1 MIVNASST
9 PVHLTV
15 AEIEA
20 LVTFKRVKN
29 VHLSVHPPVGAVT
42 VTAPEQMN
50 IEVVRAF
57 VINKLSWIRSE
68 RERFINQPRASQ
80 ALYINAESHYVWGSR
95 LLLEVIERDEPPH
108 VTQEMNRLVL
118 QVRPNSSTKKRRDTL
133 ESWYRDQLRATA
145 QPIISAWE
153 ARLNVTVSQLYIQRM
168 KTKWG
173 SCNHEKAHIRLN
185 SELAKKP
192 VPCLEYII
200 VHEMMHLLEPTHSA
214 RFVSLMD
221 THLPMWRERKA
232 ELNATLLSH
241 EEWT

>member
-1 MIVNASST
+1 M
-9 PVHLTV
+9 
-15 AEIEA
+15 
-20 LVTFKRVKN
+20 
-29 VHLSVHPPVGAVT
+29 
-42 VTAPEQMN
+42 
-50 IEVVRAF
+50 
-57 VINKLSWIRSE
+57 
-68 RERFINQPRASQ
+68 
-80 ALYINAESHYVWGSR
+80 WGSR
-95 LLLEVIERDEPPH
+95 LLLEVIERDEPPQ
-108 VTQEMNRLVL
+108 VTQEMTRLTF
-118 QVRPNSSTKKRRDTL
+118 QVRPNSSTKKRRDIL
-133 ESWYRDQLRATA
+133 ESWYRDQLRANA

-214 RFVSLMD
+214 RFISLMD